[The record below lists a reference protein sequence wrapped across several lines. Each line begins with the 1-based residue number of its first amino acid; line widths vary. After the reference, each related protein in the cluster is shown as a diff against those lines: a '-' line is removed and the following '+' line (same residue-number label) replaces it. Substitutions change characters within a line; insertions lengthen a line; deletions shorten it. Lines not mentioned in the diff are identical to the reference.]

1 MMRSFLI
8 PFFVFINSILL
19 TYADALGQARS
30 SIQLS
35 GTVLHAV
42 TKEPLAGATLT
53 FADLRRSVLT
63 DQRGFFMMSG
73 VGAGH
78 HVIELTYT
86 GFATQ
91 VIHLE
96 MTHSLEK
103 NFLMVPVFLENQGV
117 VITGTTAPTSIRKTP
132 VPITIFRQADLIRT
146 ASSNIV
152 DALSQLPGVAQITT
166 GPAISKPLIRGL
178 GSNRVVVVNDGIRQ
192 EGQQWGDEH
201 GLEIDELSIQ
211 KIEVVKGPASLLY
224 GSDALAGVI
233 HFQTAPPVEEG
244 SIKGRFLSNYQTNG
258 GLISSHLR
266 LAGNKN
272 GFNWSGYGSIKSSGD
287 YKNKMDGRVLNSRFH
302 ENNWGG
308 QVGFN
313 KKWGYSQIHFSSF
326 DQRLGVV
333 EGERDNN
340 TGQFILFGGTP
351 LERIATSQ
359 DLAGRTVLVPNQRVQ
374 HTKLVSDNSL
384 QVGQSRLKFSLG
396 LQQNKRREYGEAEAP
411 DEEELFFDLKTL
423 NYNFQWQLPEFNEWH
438 TTMGVNGMRQTNQ
451 NKGEE
456 VLIPAY
462 QLMDAGIFLYTQRF
476 MKSVTWSGGL
486 RLDNRSIRGES
497 YEEGGQLKFPDFKKS
512 FSNWSGSIG
521 FSYEPSN
528 DVVLKVNVA
537 RGFRA
542 PSLPELASNG
552 THEGTNRYEYGRLD
566 LQSETSWQ
574 ADAGLDLEYEHF
586 GLSGSVFYNH
596 INDFIFYRK
605 LSAQAGGDSL
615 IQVGGEELT
624 AFVFEQQNASLTGLE
639 FTLDIHPHPIHWLHI
654 ENTFSLVR
662 GRFSKPI
669 DANTPGSEHLPLI
682 PAPRWNA
689 EVRGDFEK
697 GLGAFRQLY
706 LRLNAQTVFTQDRFF
721 SGYQTETATPG
732 YLLVDF
738 GAGANWVDRKKN
750 TLASIHLA
758 VTNIGD
764 IAWQSHTSRLKYTAA
779 NPVNG
784 QTGVFNRGRNIS
796 LRLLVPFG
804 WKQKN

>member
-1 MMRSFLI
+1 MRNLIFLSFL
-8 PFFVFINSILL
+8 FLL
-19 TYADALGQARS
+19 LSGMNGYGQAPS
-30 SIQLS
+30 SIQLR
-35 GTVLHAV
+35 GVVLNAA

-53 FADLRRSVLT
+53 FSDLQRSVLT
-63 DQRGFFMMSG
+63 NEKGFYVINEVG
-73 VGAGH
+73 VGH
-78 HVIELTYT
+78 HIVEVTYT
-86 GFATQ
+86 GYATQ

-96 MTHSLEK
+96 MTQSQEK
-103 NFLMVPVFLENQGV
+103 NFLMLPVFLENQGV
-117 VITGTTAPTSIRKTP
+117 VITGTTAPTSLRKTP
-132 VPITIFRQADLIRT
+132 IPITIFRQTDLIRT

-152 DALSQLPGVAQITT
+152 DALSQLPGVSQITT
-166 GPAISKPLIRGL
+166 GPAISKPVIRGL

-201 GLEIDELSIQ
+201 GLEIDELSTQ

-244 SIKGRFLSNYQTNG
+244 TIKGRFLSNYQTNG

-272 GFNWSGYGSIKSSGD
+272 GFNWSGYGSVKSSGD
-287 YKNKMDGRVLNSRFH
+287 YKNKLDGRVLNSRFQ
-302 ENNWGG
+302 EKNWGG
-308 QVGFN
+308 QIGIN
-313 KKWGYSQIHFSSF
+313 KKWGYSQLHFSSF

-333 EGERDNN
+333 EGERDII
-340 TGQFILFGGTP
+340 TGQFIMYGGSP
-351 LERIATSQ
+351 LERIATAE
-359 DLAGRTVLVPNQRVQ
+359 DLENRTVLVPNQRVQ
-374 HTKLVSDNSL
+374 HTKIVSDNSV

-396 LQQNKRREYGEAEAP
+396 MQQNKRREYGEAEAP
-411 DEEELFFDLKTL
+411 DEEELFFDLKTV
-423 NYNFQWQLPEFNEWH
+423 NYNFQWQLPERNEWH
-438 TTMGVNGMRQTNQ
+438 TTLGVNGMRQTNQ

-462 QLMDAGIFLYTQRF
+462 QLFDAGLFIYTQRF
-476 MKSVTWSGGL
+476 MKSITWSGGL
-486 RLDNRSIRGES
+486 RLDNRSIQGES
-497 YEEGGQLKFPDFKKS
+497 YEEGGQLKFPTFKKQ
-512 FSNWSGSIG
+512 FSNWSGSVG
-521 FSYEPSN
+521 FSYEPST
-528 DVVLKVNVA
+528 DVVLKVNLA

-574 ADAGLDLEYEHF
+574 GDAGIDLEYEHF
-586 GLSGSVFYNH
+586 GLSASLFYNR

-605 LSAQAGGDSL
+605 LIAKAGGDSL
-615 IQVGGEELT
+615 VQVGGEELT
-624 AFVFEQQNASLTGLE
+624 AFAFQQQNASLAGFE

-669 DANTPGSEHLPLI
+669 DSDTPGSENLPLI
-682 PAPRWNA
+682 PAPRWNT

-697 GLGAFRQLY
+697 GFSVFRQAY
-706 LRLNAQTVFTQDRFF
+706 LRFNAQTVFTQDRFF
-721 SGYQTETATPG
+721 SGYQTETVTPG
-732 YLLVDF
+732 YLLMDF
-738 GAGANWVDRKKN
+738 GVGANWVDRKKN

-758 VTNIGD
+758 VTNLGNV
-764 IAWQSHTSRLKYTAA
+764 AWQSHTSRLKYTAT

-784 QTGVFNRGRNIS
+784 QQGVFNRGRNVS